1 MSEHSKIWDEKERS
15 MDKVN
20 CGVGYIIQSGLLGF
34 LKSKYG
40 ERSPISVDL
49 GSPNP
54 HFYSDD
60 KHLELALNST
70 ELALNKY
77 QKSKIKRES
86 ADLIIKTFLERS
98 HIEYD
103 DQTAK
108 FLGSAFDLI
117 DSDNKR
123 RSG

>member
-1 MSEHSKIWDEKERS
+1 MSEHSKTWDEKERS

-20 CGVGYIIQSGLLGF
+20 CGVGYILQSVLLGF

-60 KHLELALNST
+60 KHLELALNSI
-70 ELALNKY
+70 ELAFNMY
-77 QKSKIKRES
+77 QKGRIKRES
-86 ADLIIKTFLERS
+86 ADFIIETFLENS
-98 HIEYD
+98 DIEYD
-103 DQTAK
+103 NQMAK